1 MICCILSAKYK
12 THNFSNFATF
22 HQHTVPCHNF
32 VMIYNSEAD
41 MALKDVLRVL
51 PFKLLIHGY
60 RKKGWNSVFLVKSI
74 SPLVVLQLRLGRAED
89 RPSEK

>member
-1 MICCILSAKYK
+1 MKCCILSAKYRM
-12 THNFSNFATF
+12 HNFSNYATF

-51 PFKLLIHGY
+51 PFTIIL
-60 RKKGWNSVFLVKSI
+60 KSI

-89 RPSEK
+89 RPTEK